1 MASLE
6 VVPTISALRRR
17 ADEVV
22 QQVLRENESR
32 WESLSA
38 ADRERVELMARA
50 VVSRLLHEPTVRLK
64 DRSSYHYLHT
74 FRELFGLDPVEAEVV
89 PLRDQARHAR

>member
-1 MASLE
+1 
-6 VVPTISALRRR
+6 VPTISALRRR

-22 QQVLRENESR
+22 EQVLRENESR
-32 WESLSA
+32 WETLSP
-38 ADRERVELMARA
+38 ADRERVEVMARA

-74 FRELFGLDPVEAEVV
+74 IRELFGLDPEPVAEAEVV
-89 PLRDQARHAR
+89 QLRDQTRHAR

>member
-1 MASLE
+1 
-6 VVPTISALRRR
+6 
-17 ADEVV
+17 
-22 QQVLRENESR
+22 
-32 WESLSA
+32 
-38 ADRERVELMARA
+38 VELMARA

-74 FRELFGLDPVEAEVV
+74 IRELFGLDPEPTADVV